1 MNVRLIRLAAVLV
14 ATLPLVSCWGG
25 GGGGSNPPN
34 ILFVIMDDVGIDQM
48 AVFGYGGA
56 TPPQL
61 PNINAVAASGV
72 RFRNAWSMPECSPGR
87 AAMFVGRYPVRTNIY
102 QAIGPND
109 LSNSQLSPYDMTTPK
124 LLKRANYESGM
135 FGKFHL
141 AGPENNP
148 AGNGTPGVLGWD
160 YFYGW
165 IGGLPASID
174 TTAGGIAPTGTYSC
188 GFVPSAANGGAN
200 TGACHQPDGSCS
212 IVAGTIASSN
222 VPGKQCL
229 ASGGIFI
236 PDAACQSAPAGL
248 NFGQQNAYYVSP
260 LVINSD
266 SAVTVVPLTDSR
278 ARGYRTT
285 IEADAAI
292 RWINSRPSS
301 RPWMAT
307 VSFSAPHTPIQ
318 QPPGNLTP
326 TSGAIND
333 DLDCQDLVDQR
344 TLQNEMT
351 EALDSEF
358 GRLMVETGLATRNA
372 DGSLAYNPAASNT
385 MIVVAG
391 DNGTLGN
398 SVKAPFNI
406 QRAKGTAYQTGV
418 WDPLIIAGPLV
429 SQPDREVNHMVNMV
443 DVYRLFGEIAGIDVE
458 SAVPRRID
466 SAPMLAYLT
475 NAAQPS
481 ARSINFTI
489 GGYNIQAN
497 GGRNAPCVIS
507 QSSCTQIPIAKSVC
521 EDNNGV
527 WWGPGATDVSV
538 INAPTG
544 YQSCCQVN
552 QALFNAGQ
560 SQITINPE
568 ISTGIRNARYK
579 IVRNTVQTY
588 DSVAD
593 SCSSVVTNEFYEVD
607 QARPVPKLDDE
618 QFNLLLQP
626 LDPSLQATYDDLLAQ
641 MNSILAS
648 QPSCPGDGNIDGT
661 VDAQDAS
668 DWQSIVA
675 NWIGSS
681 VFDFNFDGATD
692 TQDLQTINA
701 NQGPCAQP
709 TSIY

>member
-1 MNVRLIRLAAVLV
+1 MSAILI
-14 ATLPLVSCWGG
+14 ATLPLVSCGG
-25 GGGGSNPPN
+25 GGSSNPPN

-61 PNINAVAASGV
+61 PNINAIAASGV

-165 IGGLPASID
+165 IGGVPASID

-188 GFVPSAANGGAN
+188 GFVPSAANGGAD
-200 TGACHQPDGSCS
+200 TGACYQSDGSCS
-212 IVAGTIASSN
+212 IVAGTIAFSD

-229 ASGGIFI
+229 ASGGIFV
-236 PDAACQSAPAGL
+236 PNAACQSSPAGL
-248 NFGQQNAYYVSP
+248 NFNQQNAYYVSP
-260 LVINSD
+260 LVINSGT
-266 SAVTVVPLTDSR
+266 AVSVVPLTDSR
-278 ARGYRTT
+278 TRGYRTK

-292 RWINSRPSS
+292 RWINSRSSS

-326 TSGAIND
+326 LSGAGSD
-333 DLDCQDLVDQR
+333 DLDCRNLAVQR
-344 TLQNEMT
+344 ILQNEMT

-358 GRLMVETGLATRNA
+358 GRVMVETGLATRNP
-372 DGSLAYNPAASNT
+372 DGSLAYNPAARNT
-385 MIVVAG
+385 MIVIAG

-398 SVKAPFNI
+398 SVKAPFNL

-429 SQPDREVNHMVNMV
+429 SEPNREVDHMVNMV

-458 SAVPRRID
+458 SAVPRPID

-475 NAAQPS
+475 NPAQPS
-481 ARSINFTI
+481 VRSINFAM
-489 GGYNIQAN
+489 GGFNIQAN
-497 GGRNAPCVIS
+497 GGRNGPCVIS

-527 WWGPGATDVSV
+527 WWGPGATDITV

-568 ISTGIRNARYK
+568 VSTGIRNVNYK
-579 IVRNTVQTY
+579 IVQNTVQTY
-588 DSVAD
+588 DSITD

-607 QARPVPKLDDE
+607 QASPVPKLDDE

-626 LDPSLQATYDDLLAQ
+626 LDSSLQATYDELLAKL
-641 MNSILAS
+641 NSILAS

-661 VDAQDAS
+661 VNAQDSS
-668 DWQSIVA
+668 DWLSIVS

-681 VFDFNFDGATD
+681 VYDFNFDGATD
-692 TQDLQTINA
+692 TLDRQTIDT
-701 NQGPCAQP
+701 NQGSCAQS

>member
-1 MNVRLIRLAAVLV
+1 MI
-14 ATLPLVSCWGG
+14 ATLPLASCG
-25 GGGGSNPPN
+25 GGGGSSVNTPN

-48 AVFGYGGA
+48 AVFGYGGG
-56 TPPQL
+56 TPPRL

-87 AAMFVGRYPVRTNIY
+87 AAMFVGRYPVRTNVY

-109 LSNSQLSPYDMTTPK
+109 LANSQLSPYDMTTPK

-141 AGPENNP
+141 GGPENNR
-148 AGNGTPGVLGWD
+148 AGDGAPGVLGWD

-174 TTAGGIAPTGTYSC
+174 TTAGGIAPTGTYAC
-188 GFVPSAANGGAN
+188 GFVPSAANGGAD
-200 TGACHQPDGSCS
+200 TGACYQSDGSCS
-212 IVAGTIASSN
+212 TVAGSIASSD
-222 VPGKQCL
+222 VAGKQCL
-229 ASGGIFI
+229 ASGGIFV
-236 PDAACQSAPAGL
+236 PGAACQSPPGGL
-248 NFGQQNAYYVSP
+248 NFNRENAYYVSP
-260 LVINSD
+260 LVINSG
-266 SAVTVVPLTDSR
+266 STVTVVPLTDSR
-278 ARGYRTT
+278 TRGYRTR

-292 RWINSRPSS
+292 RWINSRSSS

-307 VSFSAPHTPIQ
+307 VSFSAPHTPVQ
-318 QPPGNLTP
+318 QAPGNLTP
-326 TSGAIND
+326 MSGAASD
-333 DLDCQDLVDQR
+333 DLDCGNLIDQR
-344 TLQNEMT
+344 ILQNEMT

-358 GRLMVETGLATRNA
+358 GRLLVETGLAARNP
-372 DGSLAYNPAASNT
+372 DGSLAYNPAARNT
-385 MIVVAG
+385 MIVIVG

-443 DVYRLFGEIAGIDVE
+443 DVYRLFGEIARIDVE
-458 SAVPRRID
+458 SAVPRSID

-475 NAAQPS
+475 NASQPS
-481 ARSINFTI
+481 VRSINFTI

-507 QSSCTQIPIAKSVC
+507 QSSCTQIPISKSVC

-527 WWGPGATDVSV
+527 WWGPGATDVTV

-552 QALFNAGQ
+552 QALFGAAQ
-560 SQITINPE
+560 AQITINPE
-568 ISTGIRNARYK
+568 ISIGIRNDRYK

-593 SCSSVVTNEFYEVD
+593 SCSPVVTSEFYEVD

-626 LDPSLQATYDDLLAQ
+626 LNSSLQATYDGLQTQLNA
-641 MNSILAS
+641 ILAS

-661 VDAQDAS
+661 VNAQDNS
-668 DWQSIVA
+668 DWLGIVA

-681 VFDFNFDGATD
+681 VFDFNFDGVTD
-692 TQDLQTINA
+692 SLDQQQINT
-701 NQGPCAQP
+701 NQGACAP
-709 TSIY
+709 STSTY